1 MRTLLLELTPERDAE
16 RETIAKI
23 RLWIDQG
30 SWMPRRQEFSAA
42 DRTVTTVDYTA
53 VARNLR
59 LNPDLF
65 KDSWPRG
72 TKKVKN

>member
-1 MRTLLLELTPERDAE
+1 VFELTPTKDDERAV
-16 RETIAKI
+16 IAKI

-30 SWMPRRQEFSAA
+30 SWMPRRQEFSLA
-42 DRTVTTVDYTA
+42 DRSVTTVDYTA

-72 TKKVKN
+72 TKTVKG

>member
-1 MRTLLLELTPERDAE
+1 
-16 RETIAKI
+16 
-23 RLWIDQG
+23 
-30 SWMPRRQEFSAA
+30 
-42 DRTVTTVDYTA
+42 VTTVDYTA

-72 TKKVKN
+72 TKKVKG